1 MPLLL
6 APRDTVC
13 NTPARRSGAHR
24 AFRLA
29 GAQVSV
35 CLLVRARALVDVNM
49 RVSARLLPACT
60 WMHMDALPWFEAT
73 LHAMPC
79 GSRSL
84 AAAGHCDGSCDSRR
98 ESERESKLR
107 ATQLAAKLTRRV
119 AYRPYVLRVT
129 GMEEVDAWCGLLSEG
144 PKARPRRCVCV
155 LVRAHVPTHVLSG
168 SLATTHSLQTLSS
181 SLALWRACS
190 QPGLPGFRFDMNV

>member
-6 APRDTVC
+6 APRDTDC

-29 GAQVSV
+29 GAHVSV
-35 CLLVRARALVDVNM
+35 CLLVRTRALVDVNM

-79 GSRSL
+79 GSRSPSQDTVMVVVIV
-84 AAAGHCDGSCDSRR
+84 GV
-98 ESERESKLR
+98 
-107 ATQLAAKLTRRV
+107 RV
-119 AYRPYVLRVT
+119 
-129 GMEEVDAWCGLLSEG
+129 S
-144 PKARPRRCVCV
+144 
-155 LVRAHVPTHVLSG
+155 VRA
-168 SLATTHSLQTLSS
+168 SS
-181 SLALWRACS
+181 AQRNSPQS
-190 QPGLPGFRFDMNV
+190 